1 MSQLEEARD
10 QQQQEY
16 TKYDRSVRYNHQRK
30 VWPPPLPQD
39 IYGGR
44 RATERMEM
52 LEGPRGGGTL
62 YYPDSTDYSSFR
74 KSQQVPKGPK
84 QKGIY
89 SHNFPIFKNGSDT
102 QQKELFHRDRH
113 ERHQRSHREWH
124 SGGGYRDYGHYG
136 AMGSRRLGGGDGGGG
151 GYHYREAVR
160 EEQGGAGSGRGAYYG
175 GAAAHQQRYRHEYSN
190 GWSQGGAKR

>member
-30 VWPPPLPQD
+30 VWPPPLPQG

-89 SHNFPIFKNGSDT
+89 SHNFPILRTEATHSKRNFGIGTKDTKDHIGNGT
-102 QQKELFHRDRH
+102 RVEGTGTMVITAQWAVGGWEEATEEEEGITT
-113 ERHQRSHREWH
+113 ERR
-124 SGGGYRDYGHYG
+124 
-136 AMGSRRLGGGDGGGG
+136 
-151 GYHYREAVR
+151 
-160 EEQGGAGSGRGAYYG
+160 
-175 GAAAHQQRYRHEYSN
+175 
-190 GWSQGGAKR
+190 